1 MGNTNSLCGRKGFP
15 NQETSNSS
23 VGNNSSHDGIKTI
36 EAVKSCSFSRKSDL
50 CIRIIT
56 WNMNG
61 KVRSYVHGYS
71 VRFILLVVV

>member
-1 MGNTNSLCGRKGFP
+1 MLSIYRF
-15 NQETSNSS
+15 SNYKKPPIGL
-23 VGNNSSHDGIKTI
+23 VRDKSSHDGIKTI

-61 KVRSYVHGYS
+61 KVHT
-71 VRFILLVVV
+71 